1 MHKVLDENYI
11 DLLIENI
18 VADNLKR
25 DYDLTK
31 INERYSILHSP
42 KEMLDMCYLGYRPY
56 HIFPTIYTLCSD
68 IALESSG
75 ISSVQNN
82 PNFDLYWGK

>member
-1 MHKVLDENYI
+1 MP
-11 DLLIENI
+11 LLFCNTY
-18 VADNLKR
+18 ADDLKR

-56 HIFPTIYTLCSD
+56 HIFPTIYILCSD
-68 IALESSG
+68 IALEFRYFLCSEQSE
-75 ISSVQNN
+75 
-82 PNFDLYWGK
+82 F

>member
-11 DLLIENI
+11 DLLIDNI

-42 KEMLDMCYLGYRPY
+42 K
-56 HIFPTIYTLCSD
+56 
-68 IALESSG
+68 
-75 ISSVQNN
+75 
-82 PNFDLYWGK
+82 